1 MADKLKEVQSN
12 DFFLEFNK
20 KIHAEKIETDGK
32 HSSDIGMNSYTKQ
45 PYSGTSYT
53 RRGVWDLTNPFQFA
67 PYESGYCM
75 LAVLSSPAMFNTTTT
90 VTSKDNNGKDV
101 KTKVKTYNNLLQ
113 KAFVRMLE
121 NEFKGLDGLEDITA
135 DTMEFSDGITTT
147 SRISKV
153 NYPLQQNI
161 SMRYTE
167 KTGSLI
173 TKYLSTYLKNVK
185 DPRSQVKIYDTDPRK
200 VGFNK
205 EVFNMLY
212 IITDSTCLR
221 VEKAFLLV
229 NAFPT
234 SAPYSD
240 MYNMERGSIES
251 KEITINFSANV
262 IDGEEA
268 NRIAYAYIKTL
279 VNLTSTSQGGKI
291 NLNSSNYDYSFSDKN
306 GNRRKISTIKVRN
319 FEYDSKGNIKKYS
332 NGDPKRVNEQIELK

>member
-1 MADKLKEVQSN
+1 
-12 DFFLEFNK
+12 
-20 KIHAEKIETDGK
+20 
-32 HSSDIGMNSYTKQ
+32 
-45 PYSGTSYT
+45 
-53 RRGVWDLTNPFQFA
+53 
-67 PYESGYCM
+67 
-75 LAVLSSPAMFNTTTT
+75 
-90 VTSKDNNGKDV
+90 
-101 KTKVKTYNNLLQ
+101 
-113 KAFVRMLE
+113 
-121 NEFKGLDGLEDITA
+121 
-135 DTMEFSDGITTT
+135 MEFSDGITTT

-167 KTGSLI
+167 KTGNLI

-185 DPRSQVKIYDTDPRK
+185 DPRSQVKIYDTDPKK

-279 VNLTSTSQGGKI
+279 VNLTSTSEGGKI

-306 GNRRKISTIKVRN
+306 GNRRKISTIKVR
-319 FEYDSKGNIKKYS
+319 KIKYEDNGKY
-332 NGDPKRVNEQIELK
+332 KRVNKQIALE